1 MATPPSVMLA
11 KYGLAPSKQ
20 RGQNFLCDENVTRK
34 VVAAVG
40 AGPDDVVVEIGPG
53 FGALTLGLAEA
64 AGRVF
69 AVEFDGGVARAFREE
84 YGDIDGLTLVEGD
97 ILDFDLQG
105 AAARSGVAG
114 LIVVGNI
121 PYSLTSPLLRL
132 MIEQRDVISR
142 AVLMIQAEV
151 GERMAAGP
159 GDDDYSGLSVVA
171 RYHATVRHLFSVRKT
186 CFYPKPKVD
195 SSVVELAFGTAEE
208 RASDPDVFVR
218 VVQAAFGK
226 RRKMLRGSLA
236 RVLKDEGL
244 TASELEQASGI
255 DMSRRG
261 ETLSVEEFDR
271 LAKALAR
278 PSE

>member
-1 MATPPSVMLA
+1 MLA
-11 KYGLAPSKQ
+11 KYQLAPSKQ
-20 RGQNFLCDENVTRK
+20 RGQNFLCDDNVTRK

-40 AGPDDVVVEIGPG
+40 AGPEDVVVEIGPG
-53 FGALTLGLAEA
+53 FGALTLGLAET
-64 AGRVF
+64 AGKVF

-84 YGDIDGLTLVEGD
+84 YGEIDGLTLVEGD
-97 ILDFDLQG
+97 ILDFDVAG
-105 AAARSGVAG
+105 AVARSGVDR
-114 LIVVGNI
+114 LIVAGNI

-132 MIEQRDVISR
+132 MIGRRDVISR

-151 GERMAAGP
+151 GERIASGP
-159 GDDDYSGLSVVA
+159 GDEGYSGLSVVA

-186 CFYPKPKVD
+186 CFYPRPKVD
-195 SSVVELAFGTAEE
+195 SSVVELTFGVDEE

-244 TASELEQASGI
+244 TASELERASGI

-271 LAKALAR
+271 LAWALAHAA
-278 PSE
+278 E